1 MCENRSMSV
10 VMSLQLVS
18 VIDLQAYMEKFFSCL
33 WTAFPSVNEDFFHLK
48 TEFTVNVAR
57 PVENGFCLR

>member
-1 MCENRSMSV
+1 MCENRNMSV
-10 VMSLQLVS
+10 AMSFQLVS
-18 VIDLQAYMEKFFSCL
+18 VIDLQAYVEKFCSCL
-33 WTAFPSVNEDFFHLK
+33 WTAFPSVNEDFFTWK